1 MSSSPVEPADLID
14 LKLLPAWV
22 KEPAEP
28 RSYEHYT
35 GEEGEGPRDGRR
47 PPRDKRDRNFKH
59 SGFNSDKS
67 RAGAQRPFQG
77 RKANADQPKKVGRDS
92 ERVRERG
99 RSPRRTPS
107 GADAGRA
114 RGGMDH
120 GEDRHS
126 RDRRSPVARAPLEIT
141 TRFLPYSRVFENVA
155 AQIKSGSVAYSV
167 FALARLFLEK
177 PERYEVRLTAKA
189 GSPLYQL
196 GENGAVS
203 LNRELLEGNAF
214 RLVHEDFY
222 KIDITQSDP
231 IKGNFSNV
239 ARCRLSGTLLGPT
252 NHHNY
257 QPQLRTLYEQRFSRR
272 MSFADYQRQIEIVN
286 DPALIERWKE
296 QARTVTTFKTLNDEP
311 SSTFSSAADAEKYF
325 RSNYLPGLV
334 RSVDEVTVSGVLS
347 RRLTDRDLNRALEDA
362 WTHETRSPSNMMQ
375 ELAGRFRQAGLN
387 VFRHRRGM
395 LFVSPIRVR
404 PFVHAQAE
412 VSPSVNAILAIL
424 AAAPG
429 TNRKELFEKL
439 TPKAFGGEEV
449 EPRKL
454 ALASDLRWL
463 INEGYLIE
471 FNDGSLDLPRGK
483 AKPQE
488 SAAAVE
494 PAPTLSNGSAGEPM
508 EQALAAV
515 GEPLTPSELEIGGS

>member
-1 MSSSPVEPADLID
+1 MKTMSSSPVEPADLID

-22 KEPAEP
+22 KEPTEP
-28 RSYEHYT
+28 KSYEHYT

-47 PPRDKRDRNFKH
+47 PPRDRRKRPASN
-59 SGFNSDKS
+59 
-67 RAGAQRPFQG
+67 AQRPFKA
-77 RKANADQPKKVGRDS
+77 RKADAREAKKVGRDS

-99 RSPRRTPS
+99 RSPRRS
-107 GADAGRA
+107 RSKAEA
-114 RGGMDH
+114 RGARPRMDQR
-120 GEDRHS
+120 E
-126 RDRRSPVARAPLEIT
+126 DRRSPVARIPLEIT
-141 TRFLPYSRVFENVA
+141 IRFLPYSRVFENVA

-203 LNRELLEGNAF
+203 LNREFLERNAF
-214 RLVHEDFY
+214 HFVHEDFY
-222 KIDITQSDP
+222 KIDITQTDP
-231 IKGNFSNV
+231 IKGNFANV

-272 MSFADYQRQIEIVN
+272 MSFADYQRQIELVN

-296 QARTVTTFKTLNDEP
+296 QARTMTTFKTLNGEP
-311 SSTFSSAADAEKYF
+311 SLTFSSAAEAERHF

-334 RSVDEVTVSGVLS
+334 RSVDEVTISGVVS
-347 RRLTDRDLNRALEDA
+347 RRLPERTLHRALEDA

-404 PFVHAQAE
+404 PFVHTQAE
-412 VSPSVNAILAIL
+412 VSPSVNAILEIL
-424 AAAPG
+424 AVAPG
-429 TNRKELFEKL
+429 TNRKELFEQL
-439 TPKAFGGEEV
+439 IADVASEEV
-449 EPRKL
+449 ESRKL
-454 ALASDLRWL
+454 GLASDLRWL

-488 SAAAVE
+488 AAAAAE

-508 EQALAAV
+508 QQALAVV
-515 GEPLTPSELEIGGS
+515 GEPPMPSVLEIGGS

>member
-1 MSSSPVEPADLID
+1 MSSSPVEPADLFD

-35 GEEGEGPRDGRR
+35 GEEGEGRRDGRR
-47 PPRDKRDRNFKH
+47 PPRDKRDHKFKR
-59 SGFNSDKS
+59 S
-67 RAGAQRPFQG
+67 AQRPFEG
-77 RKANADQPKKVGRDS
+77 RKADAREPKKAGRDS
-92 ERVRERG
+92 EGVRERG
-99 RSPRRTPS
+99 RSPRRSPS
-107 GADAGRA
+107 RAEAGRA
-114 RGGMDH
+114 RRRMDH

-126 RDRRSPVARAPLEIT
+126 GDFRSPVARVPLEIT

-196 GENGAVS
+196 GENGPLS
-203 LNRELLEGNAF
+203 LNREFLERNAF
-214 RLVHEDFY
+214 QLVHEDFY
-222 KIDITQSDP
+222 KIDITQTDP

-272 MSFADYQRQIEIVN
+272 MSFADYQRQIEIAS
-286 DPALIERWKE
+286 DPALIEQWKE
-296 QARTVTTFKTLNDEP
+296 QARTVTTFKTLNDETSP
-311 SSTFSSAADAEKYF
+311 TFSSAAEAERHF

-334 RSVDEVTVSGVLS
+334 RSVNEVTISGVLS
-347 RRLTDRDLNRALEDA
+347 RRLTDRTLNRALEDA
-362 WTHETRSPSNMMQ
+362 WTREIRSPSNMMQ

-404 PFVHAQAE
+404 PFVHAQAG
-412 VSPSVNAILAIL
+412 VSAPVNAILEAL
-424 AAAPG
+424 AATPG
-429 TNRKELFEKL
+429 INRKELSEKL
-439 TPKAFGGEEV
+439 ITGVANEEL
-449 EPRKL
+449 ESRKL

-488 SAAAVE
+488 VVAATE

-508 EQALAAV
+508 EPALAAL
-515 GEPLTPSELEIGGS
+515 GAAPEPSELEIGGS

>member
-1 MSSSPVEPADLID
+1 MKTMSSSPVEPADLFD

-28 RSYEHYT
+28 RSYDHYT
-35 GEEGEGPRDGRR
+35 GEDREGTRDGRR
-47 PPRDKRDRNFKH
+47 PPRDKREHKFKR
-59 SGFNSDKS
+59 SAFKA
-67 RAGAQRPFQG
+67 RRPF
-77 RKANADQPKKVGRDS
+77 KASKADGHELKKPGRD
-92 ERVRERG
+92 RPPQDG
-99 RSPRRTPS
+99 F
-107 GADAGRA
+107 AAAHRA
-114 RGGMDH
+114 RRRMDH

-126 RDRRSPVARAPLEIT
+126 RDRRSPVARIPLEIT
-141 TRFLPYSRVFENVA
+141 TRFLPCSRVFENVA
-155 AQIKSGSVAYSV
+155 AQIKSDSVAYSI

-203 LNRELLEGNAF
+203 LNREFLEQNAF

-222 KIDITQSDP
+222 KIDITQTEP

-272 MSFADYQRQIEIVN
+272 MSFADYQRQIDIVN

-296 QARTVTTFKTLNDEP
+296 QARTVTTFKTLNGEA
-311 SSTFSSAADAEKYF
+311 SSTFSSAAEAERHF

-334 RSVDEVTVSGVLS
+334 RSVDEVTISGVLS
-347 RRLTDRDLNRALEDA
+347 RHLPDRTLHRALEDA
-362 WTHETRSPSNMMQ
+362 WTRETGSPSNMIQ
-375 ELAGRFRQAGLN
+375 DLVGRFRQAALN

-412 VSPSVNAILAIL
+412 VSSSVNAILEIL

-429 TNRKELFEKL
+429 TNRKELFEKFI
-439 TPKAFGGEEV
+439 ADVASEEV
-449 EPRKL
+449 ESRKL

-488 SAAAVE
+488 SAVAAE
-494 PAPTLSNGSAGEPM
+494 AAPTLSNGSAGESI
-508 EQALAAV
+508 EQTLAAV
-515 GEPLTPSELEIGGS
+515 GAPPVPSELEIGGS